1 MAKVLVG
8 PGIHHRGLI
17 RCNDVVSDGVASGDA
32 PVPPVTQETGESDGR
47 PAGSAALVL
56 VGAATPL
63 HPEPALFDAMIEG
76 WRRQHAAR
84 RLSPAITRCRERTV
98 RRFQEFTG
106 AWP

>member
-1 MAKVLVG
+1 
-8 PGIHHRGLI
+8 
-17 RCNDVVSDGVASGDA
+17 
-32 PVPPVTQETGESDGR
+32 
-47 PAGSAALVL
+47 LVL